1 MTSVLMFYWQSHFKQ
16 LLLALFFLYYIRQIL
31 QKYFKLVKNKKTA
44 NELAKVT
51 DIFEVI
57 NQYVL

>member
-1 MTSVLMFYWQSHFKQ
+1 MWLFSCLS
-16 LLLALFFLYYIRQIL
+16 LFFCAFLYENKKEIL

-57 NQYVL
+57 NQ